1 MKIRNTIFR
10 KNTQYPYS
18 VFNITKKKQIQTWH
32 FTFEILR
39 TFLNVQYVNTI
50 FKYRSSVRCWNR
62 ILIWSLILF
71 SKHKYD
77 VHIYW
82 YWCCLNI
89 SAVLTD
95 TDTKIKCLKTK
106 IYRLQLVLKDTISR
120 DNQPNLKD
128 LHWSNPN
135 TNLWSLIRNPEYQI
149 SISWSGEGGRCLSEM
164 ERWWRRLTVGLIGAI
179 LAVPVAIASLRFRIT
194 PATGTLVLWT
204 WQWLQGTAHL
214 ITAIRAIHV
223 TIASNRAII
232 AWLIAEE
239 LIRTAVA
246 GF

>member
-1 MKIRNTIFR
+1 
-10 KNTQYPYS
+10 

-50 FKYRSSVRCWNR
+50 FKYRSSVRCWNW

-71 SKHKYD
+71 SKHKND

-149 SISWSGEGGRCLSEM
+149 SISWSGEGGEM
-164 ERWWRRLTVGLIGAI
+164 FIGDGAMVTETYSWPHRSHPRSACGDRIAQIPNNTCHWDTGAVDMAVIARNSPPHHCHQSNPCDHCIEQSDYSMTHRRRTDPYCSRWV
-179 LAVPVAIASLRFRIT
+179 
-194 PATGTLVLWT
+194 LV
-204 WQWLQGTAHL
+204 
-214 ITAIRAIHV
+214 
-223 TIASNRAII
+223 
-232 AWLIAEE
+232 E
-239 LIRTAVA
+239 
-246 GF
+246 